1 MYLVIVN
8 LEDTQEFSTYG
19 SRRNANAAF
28 EERVSEGDARS
39 IILIEVSEGDDFGFG
54 EHGYWGRSPLDSWY
68 AED

>member
-39 IILIEVSEGDDFGFG
+39 IVLIEISEGDEFGFG
-54 EHGYWGRSPLDSWY
+54 YHGYWGRSPLDSWE